1 MTTPTTVT
9 KTKLADVSDLYAAGI
24 DLTEMLLASE
34 IIHEPEDPADAEMYG
49 EPYGEPITDRE
60 HLALV
65 HGGVDTHDD
74 DPGGAVVDL
83 LDSKSERCTDL
94 GNARIL
100 VRMAGN
106 DVRWCQAMPGDG
118 WMLWDGSKWRP
129 DTTRRVYHIVDL
141 VGEEW
146 RRRAPQENV
155 DLTRP
160 KEEDKQNDLR
170 KKMLAWAD
178 KCESAAGIRA
188 MIEVLRSRRSIAV
201 DVDAW
206 DKDPLL
212 VNTPDATYNLNT
224 GRRQSTRRSDHITR
238 STSVAARLEDCPI
251 WRAFLLRIMGGPLV
265 EHPDNRA
272 ARAAGRRTD
281 TTLAPLT
288 ADVNAAYSD
297 PANAA
302 AVEMVAFLQRCA
314 GYALTGDTS
323 EQCMFIAYGTG
334 SNGKG
339 VFLNTL
345 KAILGTYAQGAQVA
359 SFMDRK
365 AGGIPNDLAALA
377 GARFVLCSEP
387 NEGAPLDEGLIKTV
401 TGQDT
406 VTARFLNREFF
417 DFIPQFKLWMMTNH
431 KPIIKG
437 TDNGIWRRLRLVPFT
452 VTIAEGEKDDEL
464 HTKLVAE
471 HSAILRWCIDGLKV
485 WKNGTPE
492 RTDPDGTH
500 HPAIPRGLRPPK
512 AVVDASE
519 EYRREMDGLGDFLI
533 DRCTMEKPINPT
545 LTASNSALYASYVEW
560 AKDNGTQPYSH
571 RRFSQQLKTRKL
583 VQDPDKSKGRMWIG
597 VELRV
602 KVRTP
607 MSSWRD
613 GRED

>member
-1 MTTPTTVT
+1 MPTTPIT
-9 KTKLADVSDLYAAGI
+9 KTADVSDLWAAGI
-24 DLTEMLLASE
+24 DLTEMLLSAE
-34 IIHEPEDPADAEMYG
+34 IYHEPEPTADELADADLYG
-49 EPYGEPITDRE
+49 EPLTERE

-65 HGGVDTHDD
+65 QGGNESRDD
-74 DPGGAVVDL
+74 DPGAVVDL

-106 DVRWCQAMPGDG
+106 DIRWCQAMPGEG

-129 DTTRRVYHIVDL
+129 DTTRRAYHIVDL

-146 RRRAPQENV
+146 RRRAPMKNT
-155 DLTRP
+155 DLKLS
-160 KEEDKQNDLR
+160 KEEADQADLR
-170 KKMLAWAD
+170 KKILAHAD
-178 KCESAAGIRA
+178 KCESAASIRA
-188 MIEVLRSRRSIAV
+188 MLEVLRSRRSIAV

-206 DKDPLL
+206 DNDPLL
-212 VNTPDATYNLNT
+212 VNTPDATYNLRT
-224 GRRQSTRRSDHITR
+224 GKRHAPRRADHITR
-238 STSVAARLEDCPI
+238 STSTAASLDDCPI
-251 WRAFLLRIMGGPLV
+251 WRAFLLRIMGGPRV
-265 EHPDNRA
+265 AHP
-272 ARAAGRRTD
+272 TD
-281 TTLAPLT
+281 PDLAPLT
-288 ADVNAAYSD
+288 ADIDAAYAD
-297 PANAA
+297 TKNAD
-302 AVEMVAFLQRCA
+302 AVALVAFLQRCA
-314 GYALTGDTS
+314 GYALTGDAS

-334 SNGKG
+334 GNGKG

-359 SFMDRK
+359 TFMDRK
-365 AGGIPNDLAALA
+365 QGGIPNDLAALA

-437 TDNGIWRRLRLVPFT
+437 TDNGIWRRLRLIPFT
-452 VTIAEGEKDDEL
+452 VTIPDAEKDDAL

-471 HSAILRWCIDGLKV
+471 HPAILRWCIEGLKV
-485 WKNGTPE
+485 WKNG
-492 RTDPDGTH
+492 DPTTGQL
-500 HPAIPRGLRPPK
+500 RGLRPPK
-512 AVVDASE
+512 SVVDASE

-533 DRCTMEKPINPT
+533 DRCTMEKPINPG

-560 AKDNGTQPYSH
+560 AKDNGMQPYSH
-571 RRFSQQLKTRKL
+571 RRFSQQLKARKL
-583 VQDPDKSKGRMWIG
+583 VQDPDKSKGRMWLG

-607 MSSWRD
+607 MSSWQD
-613 GRED
+613 WRERQED